1 MRAITFFFLFALLLI
16 VGCGPANYTSKFFDN
31 RNNIEY
37 KINAVL
43 YKDGIVV
50 NINDTRTVVGKFSKG
65 QKEVIALGTYLGHE
79 VRLSG
84 SYMSDYN
91 MIADIYYWYVIIY
104 IDGDEAANFDLGK

>member
-1 MRAITFFFLFALLLI
+1 MRAITIFSLFALLLI

-31 RNNIEY
+31 RNNTEY

-65 QKEVIALGTYLGHE
+65 QKEVRAQGKYLSHQVTLWASKSQE
-79 VRLSG
+79 
-84 SYMSDYN
+84 YN
-91 MIADIYYWYVIIY
+91 MIADIDYWFVIID
-104 IDGDEAANFDLGK
+104 IDGNEAAQFDLGK